1 MLSPEESAAI
11 SLTYGFQPAPSSTPL
26 PSFCQDRTAYL
37 KTFTNDVRYPLL
49 VEVSAYYATNQIT
62 VYMLFNLAHMN
73 TSDILPERHSD
84 FSLIYENQV
93 YPNLFH
99 GVISWNAFLMLRFAL
114 PLPSSPL
121 PNRVISFTLH
131 DLAHDRFY
139 RDIQTCVVAPPKE
152 KLPLVICAYI
162 SPYNSVEEVLQ
173 WVAYYRL
180 QRASKIVFYYGQP
193 HDRLRQALQQAERS
207 GFVEFVDWTWPVT
220 GVLKRPQRE
229 NQQTQ
234 VMSCFYRYKHI
245 TKYMLFCDVDEYIH
259 TNVTHY
265 GLDEVVDNLFL
276 QNRKYNVI
284 TVRNGSE
291 SHV

>member
-1 MLSPEESAAI
+1 MN
-11 SLTYGFQPAPSSTPL
+11 YGFKPAPSSEPL
-26 PSFCQDRTAYL
+26 PSFCQERTAYL
-37 KTFTNDVRYPLL
+37 KTFINDIQHPLL
-49 VEVSAYYATNQIT
+49 VEVSAYYTPDQIM

-73 TSDILPERHSD
+73 ASAILPERHSD
-84 FSLIYENQV
+84 FELLYENQA

-114 PLPSSPL
+114 PLHSDPL
-121 PNRVISFTLH
+121 PNQVISFTLH

-139 RDIQTCVVAPPKE
+139 RDIQTCVVAPAAV
-152 KLPLVICAYI
+152 KLPLVLCAYV

-180 QRASKIVFYYGQP
+180 QRVSKIVFYYSQP
-193 HDRLRQALQQAERS
+193 HRKLRAALREAEQS

-234 VMSCFYRYKHI
+234 VMSCFYRYKHVA
-245 TKYMLFCDVDEYIH
+245 KVMLFCDVDEYVH
-259 TNVTHY
+259 TNITHY
-265 GLDEVVDNLFL
+265 GLDEVVEDLFSR
-276 QNRKYNVI
+276 NRQYNVI
-284 TVRNGSE
+284 TVRIEVE
-291 SHV
+291 SHM